1 MARKYVKEDHNPI
14 KHVWLVYDKD
24 DFPKD
29 DFDNTKKCCDA
40 ISKVDV
46 NNKLEDGDSNVKY
59 HAIWSNQCIELWFLL
74 HFAYY
79 HVDNTREQYEAKLTS
94 YLSKMNYGKYQKN
107 RGDIFNI
114 LFPYM
119 DTAIKNAKKL
129 AALFKDET
137 PSRSA
142 PCTMVFEFVEKIK
155 PYLKKP

>member
-1 MARKYVKEDHNPI
+1 M
-14 KHVWLVYDKD
+14 
-24 DFPKD
+24 
-29 DFDNTKKCCDA
+29 
-40 ISKVDV
+40 
-46 NNKLEDGDSNVKY
+46 
-59 HAIWSNQCIELWFLL
+59 WFLL

-119 DTAIKNAKKL
+119 DTAKKNAKKL